1 MKSALIIFVRNPVL
15 GKVKTRLA
23 ASIGDQKALEIY
35 KSLLTHTLEI
45 SKDLQEDKYI
55 FYEDFI
61 SLQDIWPNDIYNKK
75 LQKGNTLGD
84 RMKDAFDLLFNKGFG
99 KVIIIGSDCFEL
111 TAYALHEAFNRI
123 STNDIVIG
131 PATDGGYYLLG
142 MNHFIPEL
150 FDDKRWSSSSVY
162 EDTVNQITSL
172 GKTFYS
178 LAMMNDV
185 DKESD
190 IDFSKIKLG
199 GDED

>member
-1 MKSALIIFVRNPVL
+1 LKSALIIFVRNPVL

-23 ASIGDQKALEIY
+23 ASLGDQKALEIY

-45 SKDLQEDKYI
+45 SKDLKEDKYI

-61 SLQDIWPNDIYNKK
+61 SSQDIWPNDIYNKK
-75 LQKGNTLGD
+75 LQQGNSLGD
-84 RMKDAFDLLFNKGFG
+84 RMKDAFDLLFKKGFG
-99 KVIIIGSDCFEL
+99 KAIIIGSDCFEL
-111 TAYALHEAFNRI
+111 TPEVLNDAFNRL

-142 MNHFIPEL
+142 MNHFIPVL
-150 FDDKRWSSSSVY
+150 FDDKQWSSSSVY
-162 EDTVNQITSL
+162 ADTVSQIRRL

-178 LAMMNDV
+178 LTMMNDV
-185 DKESD
+185 DEESD
-190 IDFSKIKLG
+190 VDFSKIKMT